1 MTTYLDL
8 GIPASLGR
16 RLDSWGPDLARLLQG
31 YHQTWAKMAG
41 VKASGSLWPS
51 TFNIGTD
58 CSGAEAPI
66 WALRAMGVKFTHVFS
81 CDWSADVRAFI
92 TSTSPPAGPIFED
105 MLKRNMADV
114 PELDVYVCGFP
125 CTPYSLLRR
134 HKTKL
139 MREPAAKPFWKVL
152 ELLRERKPRLAILE
166 NVMGIKKVMAKVLK
180 DIKKLGLYSIFV
192 IPIDSKELGEPV
204 ARPRMYFVL
213 VRADVRVCD
222 DTAKL
227 ADLAKRLC
235 LAARTPVTEHMDA
248 LMLPDTSP
256 AVRQASRRSSRTLQ
270 NTSPRW
276 RETHRKYRE
285 QKGLRTS
292 ISPPS
297 SSSSGGQT
305 MTGLASEREWDTW
318 NTVLEEHPG
327 QDVISDVSQTLG
339 RNSTSLTGICPTIT
353 PGGVLGV
360 LSRGRRVLGVEK
372 LLLHL
377 FPLHRM
383 KIRSTIKDVT
393 LGKLGGNTM
402 HLKSVALALVIGA
415 AMID

>member
-1 MTTYLDL
+1 MYK
-8 GIPASLGR
+8 R
-16 RLDSWGPDLARLLQG
+16 Q
-31 YHQTWAKMAG
+31 
-41 VKASGSLWPS
+41 

-66 WALRAMGVKFTHVFS
+66 WCLRAMGVKFTHVFS

-92 TSTSPPAGPIFED
+92 SSTNPPAGPIFED
-105 MLKRNMADV
+105 MLKRKMADV
-114 PELDVYVCGFP
+114 PEHDVYVCGFP

-139 MREPAAKPFWKVL
+139 MREPAAKPFWKML
-152 ELLRERKPRLAILE
+152 ELLRERKPRLAVLE
-166 NVMGIKKVMAKVLK
+166 NVMGIKSVIARVLK
-180 DIKKLGLYSIFV
+180 DMKKLGLYSIFV
-192 IPIDSKELGEPV
+192 IPIDSKDLGEPV
-204 ARPRMYFVL
+204 ARPRVYFVL
-213 VRADVRVCD
+213 VRVDVRVCD

-235 LAARTPVTEHMDA
+235 LAARTPVTEHVEA
-248 LMLPDTSP
+248 LMLPDTSL
-256 AVRQASRRSSRTLQ
+256 AVRQASRTSRPTVQKRSLK
-270 NTSPRW
+270 W
-276 RETHRKYRE
+276 REKHRKYRE
-285 QKGLRTS
+285 QKGLRGG
-292 ISPPS
+292 I
-297 SSSSGGQT
+297 SSSSGGT
-305 MTGLASEREWDTW
+305 KMNGLASEREWDTW
-318 NTVLEEHPG
+318 NITLEEHPG

-383 KIRSTIKDVT
+383 KIPSTIKDVT

-402 HLKSVALALVIGA
+402 HLKSVALALAIGA
-415 AMID
+415 SMIDWARASSPMRRDGNVPDPCFVLMERPAVAGKACLLYTSPSPRD